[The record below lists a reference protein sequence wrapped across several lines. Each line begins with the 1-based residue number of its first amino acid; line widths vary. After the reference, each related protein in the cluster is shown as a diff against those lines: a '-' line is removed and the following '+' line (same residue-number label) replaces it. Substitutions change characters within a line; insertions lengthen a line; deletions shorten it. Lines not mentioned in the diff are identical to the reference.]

1 MSDEGAFEI
10 KDLDPADLGT
20 EDFNIQ
26 PRADLKQP
34 IPPAQRELQQE
45 IYRTHGTLKLL
56 AEQGVFSKRPML
68 LRWPPQWKRGK
79 PSEGAEKAGAQEAA
93 ESSDQDRMLKE
104 FRTRL
109 RQIAKTGLEGSFVQM
124 EQAVEAHQDL
134 RRELLTRKGNTV
146 KYHYLAILACWA
158 ALGLLVGFAV
168 YTLSPWTGA
177 KGYGLLVMG
186 AVVGAWLSV
195 ASTRWSVAFE
205 DLPDFLDSRVEPAVR
220 ILFVVVLAFAVG
232 VALQAK
238 LLQIILGGVD
248 LATFVESAPVALLL
262 GLVTGVSERALATR
276 FIESAR
282 TLATK

>member
-10 KDLDPADLGT
+10 KDMDPDDLGPD
-20 EDFNIQ
+20 DFNIE
-26 PRADLKQP
+26 PLADLRQP
-34 IPPAQRELQQE
+34 IPAAQRELQQE
-45 IYRTHGTLKLL
+45 IYKTLGTLKLL
-56 AEQGVFSKRPML
+56 AEQGVFKKRMKLP
-68 LRWPPQWKRGK
+68 RWRFLSNRRK
-79 PSEGAEKAGAQEAA
+79 PAVGAVGAGAA
-93 ESSDQDRMLKE
+93 EPAKPGEQDRMLKE
-104 FRTRL
+104 FRSRL
-109 RQIAKTGLEGSFVQM
+109 LQIAKTGLQGPFVQM
-124 EQAVEAHQDL
+124 EQAVEAHEDL
-134 RRELLTRKGNTV
+134 RRELLLRTGNTV
-146 KYHYLAILACWA
+146 KYHYLAILALWA
-158 ALGLLVGFAV
+158 AIGLLAGLAV
-168 YTLSPWTGA
+168 YTLSPWTEA

-238 LLQIILGGVD
+238 LLQIMLGGVD
-248 LATFVESAPVALLL
+248 LATFVETAPVALLL

>member
-10 KDLDPADLGT
+10 KDLGLD
-20 EDFNIQ
+20 DFNIE
-26 PRADLKQP
+26 PRADLRQP
-34 IPPAQRELQQE
+34 IPPGQRELQHE

-56 AEQGVFSKRPML
+56 AEQGVFGKRPRL
-68 LRWPPQWKRGK
+68 LRWRALWNRSKAP
-79 PSEGAEKAGAQEAA
+79 EGAGDAGTQQPAEEGEK
-93 ESSDQDRMLKE
+93 DRMLKE

-109 RQIAKTGLEGSFVQM
+109 LQIAKTGLTGSFVQM

-158 ALGLLVGFAV
+158 AIGLLVGFAV
-168 YTLSPWTGA
+168 YILSPWTGA
-177 KGYGLLVMG
+177 KAYGLLVMG

-220 ILFVVVLAFAVG
+220 ILFVVVLVCAVG

-238 LLQIILGGVD
+238 LLQIRLGGVD
-248 LATFVESAPVALLL
+248 LATFIDSAPVALLF